1 MTQSITLIYY
11 NMKKVFYS
19 ALALVFA
26 VVSCNEPEE
35 PVYDYFEV
43 ITQEGE
49 FELPCK
55 VEDEGVLEITVKADY
70 PEFEVT
76 VDGEWL
82 TYVPAVKSEA
92 DAVESVLK
100 FTYGSNGAAKPRT
113 ATVAVRSGKKE
124 LASFVVNQAAREEIK
139 AVWVHTVAEGGK
151 MEAIHP
157 AVDEL
162 GNVYVTETNTTSLY
176 KILPDGKLGWKK
188 EMVPSSESADPW
200 SGQISVPS
208 LEADGSVVYAGGGTN
223 GNGSIFAFNTADGSV
238 KWEFSSDKFWATVDG
253 TQNPKINRLNAAV
266 GKDCIYVGN
275 GGTTGTA
282 LAINKTTGERV
293 SYVSSKTDGTGGP
306 TGGTNVGMSITKG
319 GTVMFRGNYGAFAV
333 SSALMDNPGED
344 GFVTYNSRYYD
355 KTMKQNNANIA
366 CFTKDGKDHFAMFG
380 TNDNNGMNI
389 IWGPVDATSELAYYA
404 ADGTEPTWTT
414 HAVAGAKKQDQ
425 GGLVIGAK
433 GEIIVTLKTGPG
445 SVYAVDPATNQ
456 MAWRYDTG
464 VEMGGSPAVDA
475 AGNVHVYD
483 DYGLYYILKPNYET
497 KTAELIQSVSL
508 LDLYAEMTGKVW
520 NEGDRCK
527 AYGAPIIGKD
537 GKMYCS
543 VYYRDAA
550 KAAILS
556 AVFCLD
562 TGLCTGAGDTPWPLK
577 NGDCFNSGNQAK

>member
-1 MTQSITLIYY
+1 
-11 NMKKVFYS
+11 MKKVLYS
-19 ALALVFA
+19 VMALAFA
-26 VVSCNEPEE
+26 FVSCNEPEE

-43 ITQEGE
+43 LTQEGE
-49 FELPCK
+49 FELPNK
-55 VEDEGVLEITVKADY
+55 VEGEGVLEVTVKADY
-70 PEFEVT
+70 PEFEVN

-82 TYVPAVKSEA
+82 TYVPAAKSEA

-100 FTYGSNGAAKPRT
+100 FTYDSNEAAKPRT
-113 ATVAVRSGKKE
+113 ATISITSGKKE
-124 LASFVVNQAAREEIK
+124 LASFVVTQAAREEIK
-139 AVWVHTVAEGGK
+139 AVWIYTVAQGGK
-151 MEAIHP
+151 MEALHP
-157 AVDEL
+157 AVDAL
-162 GNVYVTETNTTSLY
+162 GNVYVTETGTTSLY
-176 KILPDGKLGWKK
+176 KILPDGNLGWKK

-208 LEADGSVVYAGGGTN
+208 LEADGSVVYAGGGTA

-238 KWEFSSDKFWATVDG
+238 KWEFSSDMFWAANNG
-253 TQNPKINRLNAAV
+253 IPNPKINRLNVAV
-266 GKDCIYVGN
+266 GKDCVYAGN

-293 SYVSSKTDGTGGP
+293 SFVSGALKDGNPTGP

-333 SSALMDNPGED
+333 SSSSLDNPGED

-380 TNDNNGMNI
+380 TNDDNGMKI

-414 HAVAGAKKQDQ
+414 HEVATKKQDQ

-433 GEIIVTLKTGPG
+433 GEIIVTLKKPG

-456 MAWRYDTG
+456 MAWIYDTN

-483 DYGLYYILKPNYET
+483 DYGKYYILKPNYET
-497 KTAELIQSVSL
+497 KTAELVQTISL
-508 LDLYAEMTGKVW
+508 LDLYAEETGTSW

-537 GKMYCS
+537 GKIYLS
-543 VYYRDAA
+543 VYYRDGA